1 MDRLPAP
8 VDRSIGPALRELLDA
23 SPKAVRRALQDRR
36 GAEGLDGG
44 KRAKKEETRRLVSS
58 LDALAR
64 FLTDFSALESSGDP
78 ATAHPV
84 LDPLL
89 ERVVRPTAGRG
100 SGASV
105 ARSSD
110 RSTDEKKTA
119 LRLVAFLASPARTSL
134 GERREDANDALRRA
148 TAVGQALARRCAP
161 GPTERRARL
170 AACVAMKHAAVHCR
184 ALPAATRAGAAD
196 ALLATIRESERTRLS
211 EADPPTRLAVAAVD
225 AALAVTART
234 AIAAAEDGEDG
245 DFDAAQAK
253 AAREACAAVRG
264 WWRAG
269 SPALTAPAAALDEV
283 VRAFDT
289 VALWSARAA
298 REKDD
303 TGEFERRR
311 WLARAWRDWAPLV
324 AADGFLALREGPEP
338 TPSAGEPRETRAVNG
353 RDLNDLD
360 LAPGAVRLA
369 RWLATAAA
377 AAADDAAGVSGA
389 GDRLRHALV
398 AASLAVGQLGLAD
411 GADVQSDVQSPSE
424 ARKLGNTET
433 QDAASVF
440 RAHAAETLVP
450 ALRSRTAATQELGA
464 ALLRAALVP
473 RASAGWGPEQT
484 ALLDGLLPLLE
495 EAPEAITPGLA
506 SLAAAL
512 VAVQPG
518 GAGRD
523 FVGTLCV
530 SVSPAARRNA
540 VLVLGEAL
548 RAATNTRTTSRTTSF
563 PRSRRE
569 DDDFFVSSLRAL
581 APRLSVTSEKD
592 ASVRDAARA
601 AVRNAPLRETVETCV
616 ARFPRLSARLD
627 RTEPTRDDAF
637 EAVLIAA
644 LRGRGAVVATRTML
658 ETLLDER
665 GVLFAEDASTMGA
678 GVARAVETFAA
689 WFLRSASAAT
699 NENDAKECSEK
710 NVPPVGFDSASLL
723 ETARL
728 VVDAALYR
736 GVLFSASRTPTAVAS
751 LTAVAR
757 LVAELAPWIGAP
769 PFSRVAFEA
778 ARDALREK
786 PFSRKAESDVTQ
798 SESRPT
804 EDDSRTGSVD
814 PVDPV
819 DPVAVAFKRLAPLLL
834 LRATRA
840 DAWDDW
846 ADSASSS
853 RRDADGFGRDAESAN
868 DDANDTKHAK
878 DSSLGGLLLA
888 LTHASSDAP
897 DDARRLAAELHG
909 RVSDIGAAAARV
921 AATESALDASRLGDA
936 RATALAALS
945 GLASRGVDALG
956 ADSPSD
962 STCIPSVRDTH
973 RRVFVRMAT
982 FAIRAAARA
991 TTDGSRK
998 EENTKTEIAKTRAGG
1013 AETLA
1018 RTIAA
1023 ELAETRAAPAG
1034 GLGAGLGD
1042 GARTSATL
1050 DGVVAAVTGNPR
1062 APAWAR
1068 PCDGRAREEQKYDDF
1083 DFEQT
1088 ERNPTE
1094 TETETR
1100 VALADALTCAAR
1112 VVVGIR
1118 DRALAEAFARATYPT
1133 LAAHASSRVTNDERE
1148 TTNDERRATNDER
1161 KPPEASARAACF
1173 STCAVAF
1180 ALAATDVS
1188 RESAGR
1194 DEGLGATKDSDEA
1207 RAHGERCRHI
1217 HKRAALAHA
1226 RDLAAAAARALRDGA
1241 AAPATRVAAAGL
1253 ATAMLAADDDALEV
1267 IARSGA
1273 LDELRAALD
1282 VAARAEDV
1290 PPLAD
1295 AARGLLGAM
1304 GA

>member
-1 MDRLPAP
+1 MDRSPAP

-58 LDALAR
+58 LDAVAR

-170 AACVAMKHAAVHCR
+170 AACVALKRAAVHCPS
-184 ALPAATRAGAAD
+184 LPAATRAGAAD

-211 EADPPTRLAVAAVD
+211 EADPPTRLAVTAVD
-225 AALAVTART
+225 ATLAVTART
-234 AIAAAEDGEDG
+234 AIAAAEDG

-411 GADVQSDVQSPSE
+411 GADVQSDVQSPSD

-433 QDAASVF
+433 RDAASVF

-450 ALRSRTAATQELGA
+450 ALRSRAAATQELGA

-518 GAGRD
+518 GAGRG

-548 RAATNTRTTSRTTSF
+548 RAATNARTTSRTTSF
-563 PRSRRE
+563 PHRRRE
-569 DDDFFVSSLRAL
+569 DATDATGDDDFFVSSLRAL
-581 APRLSVTSEKD
+581 APRLSETSEKD

-601 AVRNAPLRETVETCV
+601 AVQNAPLRETVETCV
-616 ARFPRLSARLD
+616 ARFPTSSARRD
-627 RTEPTRDDAF
+627 ATEPTSRNEQNAF

-644 LRGRGAVVATRTML
+644 LRGRGAVVATRENGGAPIQGASSATRRA
-658 ETLLDER
+658 TAVADATVV
-665 GVLFAEDASTMGA
+665 GVRL
-678 GVARAVETFAA
+678 
-689 WFLRSASAAT
+689 AT
-699 NENDAKECSEK
+699 NET
-710 NVPPVGFDSASLL
+710 PP
-723 ETARL
+723 R
-728 VVDAALYR
+728 
-736 GVLFSASRTPTAVAS
+736 
-751 LTAVAR
+751 
-757 LVAELAPWIGAP
+757 
-769 PFSRVAFEA
+769 
-778 ARDALREK
+778 
-786 PFSRKAESDVTQ
+786 
-798 SESRPT
+798 
-804 EDDSRTGSVD
+804 
-814 PVDPV
+814 
-819 DPVAVAFKRLAPLLL
+819 
-834 LRATRA
+834 
-840 DAWDDW
+840 
-846 ADSASSS
+846 
-853 RRDADGFGRDAESAN
+853 
-868 DDANDTKHAK
+868 
-878 DSSLGGLLLA
+878 
-888 LTHASSDAP
+888 
-897 DDARRLAAELHG
+897 
-909 RVSDIGAAAARV
+909 
-921 AATESALDASRLGDA
+921 
-936 RATALAALS
+936 
-945 GLASRGVDALG
+945 
-956 ADSPSD
+956 
-962 STCIPSVRDTH
+962 
-973 RRVFVRMAT
+973 
-982 FAIRAAARA
+982 
-991 TTDGSRK
+991 
-998 EENTKTEIAKTRAGG
+998 
-1013 AETLA
+1013 
-1018 RTIAA
+1018 
-1023 ELAETRAAPAG
+1023 
-1034 GLGAGLGD
+1034 
-1042 GARTSATL
+1042 
-1050 DGVVAAVTGNPR
+1050 
-1062 APAWAR
+1062 
-1068 PCDGRAREEQKYDDF
+1068 
-1083 DFEQT
+1083 
-1088 ERNPTE
+1088 
-1094 TETETR
+1094 
-1100 VALADALTCAAR
+1100 
-1112 VVVGIR
+1112 
-1118 DRALAEAFARATYPT
+1118 
-1133 LAAHASSRVTNDERE
+1133 
-1148 TTNDERRATNDER
+1148 
-1161 KPPEASARAACF
+1161 
-1173 STCAVAF
+1173 
-1180 ALAATDVS
+1180 
-1188 RESAGR
+1188 
-1194 DEGLGATKDSDEA
+1194 
-1207 RAHGERCRHI
+1207 
-1217 HKRAALAHA
+1217 
-1226 RDLAAAAARALRDGA
+1226 
-1241 AAPATRVAAAGL
+1241 
-1253 ATAMLAADDDALEV
+1253 
-1267 IARSGA
+1267 
-1273 LDELRAALD
+1273 
-1282 VAARAEDV
+1282 
-1290 PPLAD
+1290 
-1295 AARGLLGAM
+1295 
-1304 GA
+1304 